1 MTILANEAANESRH
15 ILKKYNKPNAANHAD
30 LEVKLAELYFE
41 QPDKIQ
47 IEKDLAEIHPHKKW
61 LIKSLNLVP
70 KDSICCKKCD
80 WSWEKSKG
88 GEDPYKCHKC
98 GTDNAEKEE
107 KTDDKQIEAI
117 KNAVS
122 DSVTKFSDFNG
133 SKEVP
138 QQPIIAESKNN
149 YSSTEIIGM
158 VGALG
163 IIGLTF
169 IIVSKN
175 LTK

>member
-1 MTILANEAANESRH
+1 MKRNNKLNSRKQEITLMTILANEAANESRH
-15 ILKKYNKPNAANHAD
+15 ILKKYKKPNAANHAD

-61 LIKSLNLVP
+61 LVKSLNLVP
-70 KDSICCKKCD
+70 KDEINCEKC
-80 WSWEKSKG
+80 E
-88 GEDPYKCHKC
+88 E
-98 GTDNAEKEE
+98 AEKNKTETNSSDKIEE
-107 KTDDKQIEAI
+107 
-117 KNAVS
+117 AVKES
-122 DSVTKFSDFNG
+122 IAKFSDFNG

>member
-1 MTILANEAANESRH
+1 MKRNNKLNSRKQEITLMTILANEAANECRQ
-15 ILKKYNKPNAANHAD
+15 ILKKYKKPNASNHAD

-61 LIKSLNLVP
+61 LVKSLDLAP
-70 KDSICCKKCD
+70 KSEMSCDKC
-80 WSWEKSKG
+80 E
-88 GEDPYKCHKC
+88 E
-98 GTDNAEKEE
+98 AEKKLTEMKSSNDLEE
-107 KTDDKQIEAI
+107 
-117 KNAVS
+117 AVNKS
-122 DSVTKFSDFNG
+122 IAKFSDFNG